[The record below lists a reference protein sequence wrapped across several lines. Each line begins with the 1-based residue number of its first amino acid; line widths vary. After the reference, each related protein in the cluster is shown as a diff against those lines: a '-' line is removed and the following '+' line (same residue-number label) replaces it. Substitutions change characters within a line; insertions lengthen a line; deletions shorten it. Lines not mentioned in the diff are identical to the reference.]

1 MMDFRMR
8 AIPDCFSLLFAELPK
23 TLRCIFLSIPIIF
36 QVAGFRKAA
45 LV

>member
-1 MMDFRMR
+1 MDFRTH
-8 AIPDCFSLLFAELPK
+8 AIPDCFSLLFGELPK
-23 TLRCIFLSIPIIF
+23 TLTCIFFSIPIIF